1 MFQINYLHKNSFYYH
16 NNINPI
22 CSNVCIPNLASSGEY
37 VPVLVDHSDELPCR
51 GVYYLHHGLQRR
63 IRITVVHDKSSNLKW
78 KDVKEL
84 VVGRIR
90 YVAFLGYAKIYS

>member
-1 MFQINYLHKNSFYYH
+1 MKKKINELNYFSLKNIF
-16 NNINPI
+16 I
-22 CSNVCIPNLASSGEY
+22 VVASSGEY

-63 IRITVVHDKSSNLKW
+63 IRITLVHDKATNLKW

-90 YVAFLGYAKIYS
+90 FVFQLSLLFNHWRI

>member
-1 MFQINYLHKNSFYYH
+1 MFEINELQINLFVIGYDY
-16 NNINPI
+16 NNINTTRL
-22 CSNVCIPNLASSGEY
+22 NVRITNLASSGEY

-63 IRITVVHDKSSNLKW
+63 IRVTVVHDKSSNLKW

-90 YVAFLGYAKIYS
+90 YVTFFKA